1 MEILVINDISWDNF
15 AIVSRRINP
24 KCINPNHKINYFYG
38 KHMQNISNICNQN
51 TFHLVR
57 RVMVKEKEKE
67 IVEDSLKCIK
77 FCLIFHNFIEYNTL
91 SSLYIH
97 LCIKNKISF
106 FIFSEHTDKFYL
118 NGDYISDTKFKSCV
132 REIKSTKRSPIVE
145 IPKEIYFSQ
154 EKTCPKN
161 IQEVV
166 NNLRSRY
173 QALRNEKESKQIV
186 YNEQLVKGRKKI
198 IKSDKEMNYLDFMAG
213 KKKWL
218 KETIPKH

>member
-1 MEILVINDISWDNF
+1 
-15 AIVSRRINP
+15 
-24 KCINPNHKINYFYG
+24 
-38 KHMQNISNICNQN
+38 
-51 TFHLVR
+51 
-57 RVMVKEKEKE
+57 MVKEKEKE